1 MKIVYK
7 PKSNWH
13 RSIGM
18 TGDKIYEGDYV
29 DGPVY
34 SSDGIFYSVVNDNGI
49 RVEIHEIHES
59 NVIELDK
66 VRQDKLNK
74 LGI

>member
-13 RSIGM
+13 RREDM

-49 RVEIHEIHES
+49 RVEIHES

>member
-1 MKIVYK
+1 MD
-7 PKSNWH
+7 KSFHAEN
-13 RSIGM
+13 
-18 TGDKIYEGDYV
+18 TFVLVDEGDYV

-49 RVEIHEIHES
+49 RVEIHES

-66 VRQDKLNK
+66 VRQMSAHTIKGVRK
-74 LGI
+74 K

>member
-1 MKIVYK
+1 MKLLYK
-7 PKSNWH
+7 PSSDWH
-13 RSIGM
+13 KREDM
-18 TGDKIYEGDYV
+18 TDGKIYEGDYV

-49 RVEIHEIHES
+49 RVEIHES